1 MQPWYHGNGGCF
13 RRHSGSGG
21 VAASGAEA
29 LQSAAVYTVSM
40 VLAMT
45 LASYL
50 AAIVSAARQLKG
62 VSGDLAGYALTVGEG
77 VAVVALALLL

>member
-1 MQPWYHGNGGCF
+1 
-13 RRHSGSGG
+13 
-21 VAASGAEA
+21 
-29 LQSAAVYTVSM
+29 M